1 MALKKQNSRGRFVKD
16 MSILIT
22 KDLQAAADEVGVR
35 IRPIVRDELVRT
47 HRANIYATRIP
58 AENGSYHH
66 TGMLARHVKGIIDGN
81 TVKAVI
87 EEVPYKKDE
96 IRSQHGAKLTT
107 EVYEILKNGS
117 KAHPRADSYPY
128 TDKDGQVKWSQ
139 YIQQKPHD
147 FEQRTLDDMEVFLNN
162 IKSNPELYL
171 KSYLKK
177 YKNKRI

>member
-1 MALKKQNSRGRFVKD
+1 MSLKKQNSRGQFVKD

-35 IRPIVRDELVRT
+35 IRPIVRDELERT
-47 HRANIYATRIP
+47 HRANIYATRVP

-81 TVKAVI
+81 AVKAVI

-128 TDKDGQVKWSQ
+128 TDEDGQVKWSQ

-171 KSYLKK
+171 KQYLKK